1 MAELLA
7 PAGTIEALDA
17 AFGEGAD
24 AVYLGLKFFN
34 ARMRTANF
42 AWNQFEAAVYAAHKR
57 NKKIFV
63 TVNTVL
69 EERETERMYRFLA
82 YLNSV
87 KPDGIIVQDLG
98 VARMAETCF
107 PELRLHGSTQMN
119 ISSAR
124 GANLL
129 SKEGFKRV
137 VLSRELSLPEIKAVK
152 ASTNI
157 ELEVFVHGAL
167 CVSESGLCLFSSYLG
182 GKSANRGICA
192 QACRRLYTAKSDSE
206 LQEGYFFSPHDLQLI
221 EKIPDLIDAGI
232 SSFKIEGRMKSAEY
246 VGTVVAAYRYL
257 MDNYQSDKKGAIASA
272 KRILANDFAREKTL
286 YWYTNE
292 DGSEPDSKYFL
303 NPKQAGGTGI
313 FLGKITSVRRD
324 KNNVCYGAIKNSTYD
339 PQQGDSIRI
348 HKSDDTRRESH
359 KVKAV
364 NTDEKGTTWIDIPP
378 NFSQGDS
385 VYLIQMKTYGK
396 RYEHFLPRDLTPFRR
411 QPGAQPLPA
420 PPRFEDAEKESL
432 FLPEGI
438 YVQVSSI
445 KDLYALQI
453 KRPVKVILEYNN
465 EIKTCLLSS
474 EAPLPFSKKEII
486 ISLEP
491 FFPESLE
498 KELSENIEKL
508 INLGYYHWIINNP
521 GHISFFKQKN
531 VTVIAGPYLYVF
543 NRWSLNWLNDKKI
556 YQFISPIE
564 NSRQNLEKTLD
575 PKIRKN
581 AFVTVFA
588 YPALFRMRFKLPAY
602 YDFVNF
608 SDKQEGEFR
617 TLVTP
622 EGSFVLPEN
631 PFSIVDKL
639 VFLKNSGFKRFIID
653 FSKVEVNKQS
663 YRRLV
668 QNMEKGIPLPE
679 TTRFNWKDGFYSPEH
694 SPAAP
699 KEGMPVSSGKKT
711 TGNAAR
717 GKAPKAPP
725 GRRKK

>member
-98 VARMAETCF
+98 VARMAETHF

-129 SKEGFKRV
+129 GKEGFKRV
-137 VLSRELSLPEIKAVK
+137 VLSRELSLPEINAIKT
-152 ASTNI
+152 SSNI

-167 CVSESGLCLFSSYLG
+167 CVSQSGLCLFSSYLG

-192 QACRRLYTAKSDSE
+192 QACRRLYSAKSDSE

-221 EKIPDLIDAGI
+221 EKIPDLIEAGI

-257 MDNYQSDKKGAIASA
+257 MDNYQNDKKGAIASA

-286 YWYTNE
+286 YWYTND

-313 FLGKITSVRRD
+313 FLGKITSVKRD
-324 KNNVCYGAIKNSTYD
+324 KNNICYGAIKNSTYD

-359 KVKAV
+359 KVKTV
-364 NTDEKGTTWIDIPP
+364 STDERGTIWIDIPP

-396 RYEHFLPRDLTPFRR
+396 RYEHFLPRDLTPFRK
-411 QPGAQPLPA
+411 QPGAQPLPQ
-420 PPRFEDAEKESL
+420 PPRFEDAEKESP
-432 FLPEGI
+432 FLPEGL

-453 KRPVKVILEYNN
+453 KRPVKAILEYNT
-465 EIKTCLLSS
+465 EIKNTLLNSD
-474 EAPLPFSKKEII
+474 APLPFSKKEII

-498 KELSENIEKL
+498 NELFVNINKL
-508 INLGYYHWIINNP
+508 IDMGYYHWIVNNP

-543 NRWSLNWLNDKKI
+543 NRWALNWLNDKKI

-564 NSRQNLEKTLD
+564 NSRQNLEKTVD

-639 VFLKNSGFKRFIID
+639 AFLKNSGFKRFIID

-663 YRRLV
+663 YRRLI

-694 SPAAP
+694 SPAAA
-699 KEGMPVSSGKKT
+699 KEGKTGDSGKKPAINRNRGKSSKT
-711 TGNAAR
+711 TG
-717 GKAPKAPP
+717 K
-725 GRRKK
+725 RKK